1 MKLDRANPQ
10 PFYHYINNTWTPIRR
25 STDIP
30 KNPST
35 SNFYEHPS
43 KNVPRIRLTTWNIDF
58 QTSMGRER
66 MAAALEYLSHQ
77 HSTQHDEQTPSII
90 FLQEMVESDL
100 QLIQEA
106 GWVQERFFITDIS
119 SDHWRGSYGTTTV
132 IDKRLVVTGVFW
144 VPYSS
149 SRMERDGLFVDVDV
163 DVDASR
169 PGAEGGK
176 LSTLIGSALLKLRP
190 KGRILRLCNT
200 HLESLVSHPP
210 IRPVQLHLASSF
222 MHGSGPAPAPE
233 DENDDE
239 GEGKYTPPT
248 SHAAILAGDLNAFAP
263 EDRSAPGE
271 CGLKDAFLALGGRE
285 GTEESFTWGQ
295 QVPDWMREKFGCSR
309 MDKILYCGGVEAKSL
324 ERIGEGVTVTV
335 SFQGDQSE
343 SEDEDFSDEEVWVT
357 DHLGLLGEF
366 EILSSGC

>member
-169 PGAEGGK
+169 PGAEGDPKDASYGCAIHTSRA
-176 LSTLIGSALLKLRP
+176 LSLTRP
-190 KGRILRLCNT
+190 FAPYSYISPRASCMGLALRLPRRMRMMMRARA
-200 HLESLVSHPP
+200 SIRRQPP
-210 IRPVQLHLASSF
+210 
-222 MHGSGPAPAPE
+222 
-233 DENDDE
+233 
-239 GEGKYTPPT
+239 
-248 SHAAILAGDLNAFAP
+248 
-263 EDRSAPGE
+263 
-271 CGLKDAFLALGGRE
+271 
-285 GTEESFTWGQ
+285 
-295 QVPDWMREKFGCSR
+295 MRLF
-309 MDKILYCGGVEAKSL
+309 
-324 ERIGEGVTVTV
+324 
-335 SFQGDQSE
+335 
-343 SEDEDFSDEEVWVT
+343 
-357 DHLGLLGEF
+357 
-366 EILSSGC
+366 